1 MSRHFHFVDRNLVG
15 TVSLFNILIFKIW
28 FFFKTQ
34 SRWFWTQ
41 TDAQFWVLSC
51 DTGLGAGGKSKQ
63 RSKGLEQFHPAPS
76 SCFCPLPSYW
86 YWFLFMY
93 MFESIYKDS
102 NASYGILLSF
112 YFSQPATLLSTEWD
126 YQSAAA
132 AMIFFVYLR
141 MMPPNPMAPSFNKNF
156 RS

>member
-1 MSRHFHFVDRNLVG
+1 VDRNLEG
-15 TVSLFNILIFKIW
+15 TVSFFNL
-28 FFFKTQ
+28 FFFKIQ
-34 SRWFWTQ
+34 SRWFWTR

-63 RSKGLEQFHPAPS
+63 RSKGLEQFHPAPL
-76 SCFCPLPSYW
+76 SCFCPLSSYW
-86 YWFLFMY
+86 YCFLFMY

-102 NASYGILLSF
+102 NVSYGILLSF

-132 AMIFFVYLR
+132 AMIFLYAFGWCHPTPWLHHLTKTFAHFFIVV
-141 MMPPNPMAPSFNKNF
+141 AH
-156 RS
+156 